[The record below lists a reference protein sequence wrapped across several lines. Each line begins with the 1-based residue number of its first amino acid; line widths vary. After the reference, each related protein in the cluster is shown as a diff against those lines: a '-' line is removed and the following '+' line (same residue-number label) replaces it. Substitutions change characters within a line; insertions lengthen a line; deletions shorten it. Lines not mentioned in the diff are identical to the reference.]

1 MSTKKKFKETAVG
14 KLLLGAASVVNPTL
28 GKLLEGVVDPKQAIA
43 EITKSDISVED
54 KIKLQQLIHEGQQ
67 QEMIEIS
74 SRWKADLEHGNW
86 LTRSVRPIVLLFLIF
101 TTVLMVFI
109 DSGSITFEVD
119 EKWTDLLQI
128 VLITVIGAY
137 FGGRSI
143 EKVRKK

>member
-28 GKLLEGVVDPKQAIA
+28 GKVLEGVVDPKQAIA

-86 LTRSVRPIVLLFLIF
+86 LTRSVRPMVLLFLIF

-109 DSGSITFEVD
+109 DSGSIAFEVD

>member
-28 GKLLEGVVDPKQAIA
+28 GKVLEGVVDPKQAIA

-86 LTRSVRPIVLLFLIF
+86 LTRSVSPMVLIFLIF
-101 TTVLMVFI
+101 TTVLMEFI
-109 DSGSITFEVD
+109 DSGSIAFEVD